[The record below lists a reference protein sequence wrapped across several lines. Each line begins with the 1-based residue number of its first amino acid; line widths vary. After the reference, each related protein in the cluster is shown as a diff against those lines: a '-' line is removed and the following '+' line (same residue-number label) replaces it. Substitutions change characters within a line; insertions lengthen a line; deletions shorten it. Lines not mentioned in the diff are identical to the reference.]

1 MKIVFLGS
9 AYFSIP
15 TLVKLIE
22 AGHEI
27 ACVYSQPPR
36 RAGRGK
42 KVNLTPVHEM
52 ALKYGITVRTPE
64 NFKLQKDK
72 LAFFDLN
79 ADLTVVVAYGLILP
93 LEIIEAARYGSL
105 NIHASILPKWRG
117 AAPIHRAIMS
127 GDSETGVCIMK
138 MDAGLDTGPIVAK
151 ELVIIKPDDTTS
163 FLSERLAD
171 LGAKLLIET
180 IKKIDELI
188 PKPQSTIEVSY
199 AKKIDKKEAK
209 IDWSLDFQIIEQQIR
224 GLSRY
229 PGAWAYY
236 NDERIK
242 FLNVRINSS
251 NQNNQAEPGMVIG
264 TPLVIACEGGALEIT
279 LLQRSGK
286 SVQTTEDFLRG
297 FPIQIGSYFT

>member
-1 MKIVFLGS
+1 M
-9 AYFSIP
+9 
-15 TLVKLIE
+15 
-22 AGHEI
+22 
-27 ACVYSQPPR
+27 
-36 RAGRGK
+36 
-42 KVNLTPVHEM
+42 
-52 ALKYGITVRTPE
+52 
-64 NFKLQKDK
+64 
-72 LAFFDLN
+72 N

-93 LEIIEAARYGSL
+93 VEIIEAARYGSL

-138 MDAGLDTGPIVAK
+138 MDAGLDTGPVVAK
-151 ELVIIKPDDTTS
+151 ESTPIKADDTTS

-188 PKPQSTIEVSY
+188 PKPQSIIEVSY

-242 FLNVRINSS
+242 FLNVRISSS

-264 TPLVIACEGGALEIT
+264 TPLVIACAGGALEIT

>member
-93 LEIIEAARYGSL
+93 EEIIEAARYGSL

-138 MDAGLDTGPIVAK
+138 MDAGLDTGPVVAK
-151 ELVIIKPDDTTS
+151 ELTPIKADDITS
-163 FLSERLAD
+163 VLSERLAD

-188 PKPQSTIEVSY
+188 PKPQSNIDVSY

>member
-138 MDAGLDTGPIVAK
+138 MDAGLDTGPVVAK
-151 ELVIIKPDDTTS
+151 ELMPIKADDTTS

-188 PKPQSTIEVSY
+188 PKPQSTIKVSY

-242 FLNVRINSS
+242 FLNVRISSS

>member
-138 MDAGLDTGPIVAK
+138 MDAGLDTGPVVAQ
-151 ELVIIKPDDTTS
+151 ESTPIKADDTTS

>member
-52 ALKYGITVRTPE
+52 ALKYGITVRTPK

-93 LEIIEAARYGSL
+93 EEIIEAARYGSL

-138 MDAGLDTGPIVAK
+138 MDAGLDTGPVVAK
-151 ELVIIKPDDTTS
+151 ELMPIKVDDTTS

-188 PKPQSTIEVSY
+188 PKSQSTIEVSY

-251 NQNNQAEPGMVIG
+251 KQNNQAEPGMVIG
-264 TPLVIACEGGALEIT
+264 TPLVIACKGGALEIT

>member
-138 MDAGLDTGPIVAK
+138 MDAGLDTGPVVAK
-151 ELVIIKPDDTTS
+151 ESTPIKADDTTS

-188 PKPQSTIEVSY
+188 PKPQASIEVSY

-242 FLNVRINSS
+242 FLNVRISSS

>member
-138 MDAGLDTGPIVAK
+138 MDAGLDTGPVVAK
-151 ELVIIKPDDTTS
+151 ELMPIKADDTTS

-188 PKPQSTIEVSY
+188 PKPQATIEVSY

>member
-64 NFKLQKDK
+64 NFKLHKDK

-138 MDAGLDTGPIVAK
+138 MDAGLDTGPVVAQ
-151 ELVIIKPDDTTS
+151 ESTPIKADDTTS

-188 PKPQSTIEVSY
+188 PKPQASIEVSY

>member
-138 MDAGLDTGPIVAK
+138 MDAGLDTGPVVAK
-151 ELVIIKPDDTTS
+151 ELMPIKADDTTS

-188 PKPQSTIEVSY
+188 PKPQSTIKVSY

-236 NDERIK
+236 KDERIK
-242 FLNVRINSS
+242 FLNVRISSS

>member
-138 MDAGLDTGPIVAK
+138 MDAGLDTGPVVAK
-151 ELVIIKPDDTTS
+151 ESTPIKADDTTS

-188 PKPQSTIEVSY
+188 PKPQASIEVSY

-251 NQNNQAEPGMVIG
+251 NQNNQSEPGMVIG

>member
-138 MDAGLDTGPIVAK
+138 MDAGLDTGPVVAK
-151 ELVIIKPDDTTS
+151 ESTPIKADDTTS

-209 IDWSLDFQIIEQQIR
+209 IDWSLDFQIIE
-224 GLSRY
+224 
-229 PGAWAYY
+229 PWAIY
-236 NDERIK
+236 
-242 FLNVRINSS
+242 S
-251 NQNNQAEPGMVIG
+251 
-264 TPLVIACEGGALEIT
+264 
-279 LLQRSGK
+279 SGK
-286 SVQTTEDFLRG
+286 PRNLASIERNE
-297 FPIQIGSYFT
+297 

>member
-1 MKIVFLGS
+1 M
-9 AYFSIP
+9 
-15 TLVKLIE
+15 
-22 AGHEI
+22 
-27 ACVYSQPPR
+27 YSQPPR

-42 KVNLTPVHEM
+42 KVNLTPVHEI

-72 LAFFDLN
+72 AAFFDLN

-93 LEIIEAARYGSL
+93 VEIIEAARYGSL

-138 MDAGLDTGPIVAK
+138 MDAGLDTGPVVAK
-151 ELVIIKPDDTTS
+151 ELMPIKADDTTS

-188 PKPQSTIEVSY
+188 PKPQASIEVSY
-199 AKKIDKKEAK
+199 AKKIDKKEAN

-251 NQNNQAEPGMVIG
+251 IQNNQAEPGMVIG
-264 TPLVIACEGGALEIT
+264 TPLVIACKGGALEIT

>member
-138 MDAGLDTGPIVAK
+138 MDAGLDTGPVVAK
-151 ELVIIKPDDTTS
+151 ELTPIKADDTTN

-188 PKPQSTIEVSY
+188 PKPQSTIKVSY

>member
-138 MDAGLDTGPIVAK
+138 MDAGLDTGPVVAK
-151 ELVIIKPDDTTS
+151 ELMPIKADDTTS

-264 TPLVIACEGGALEIT
+264 TPLVIACKGGALEIT

>member
-52 ALKYGITVRTPE
+52 ALKYGITVRTPK

-138 MDAGLDTGPIVAK
+138 MDAGLDTGPVVAK
-151 ELVIIKPDDTTS
+151 ELTPIKADDTTS
-163 FLSERLAD
+163 VLSERLAD

-188 PKPQSTIEVSY
+188 PKPQSNIDVSY

-251 NQNNQAEPGMVIG
+251 KQNNQAEPGMVIG
-264 TPLVIACEGGALEIT
+264 TPLVIACKGGALEIT

>member
-138 MDAGLDTGPIVAK
+138 MDAGLDTGPVVAK
-151 ELVIIKPDDTTS
+151 ESTLIKAEDTTS
-163 FLSERLAD
+163 LLSERLAD

-188 PKPQSTIEVSY
+188 PKPQSTINVSY

>member
-138 MDAGLDTGPIVAK
+138 MDAGLDTGPVVAK
-151 ELVIIKPDDTTS
+151 ELMPIKADDTTS

-188 PKPQSTIEVSY
+188 PKPQSTIKVSY

>member
-52 ALKYGITVRTPE
+52 ALKYGITVRTPK

-138 MDAGLDTGPIVAK
+138 MDAGLDTGPVVAK
-151 ELVIIKPDDTTS
+151 ELTPIKADDTTS
-163 FLSERLAD
+163 VLSERLAD

-188 PKPQSTIEVSY
+188 PKPQSNIDVSY

>member
-93 LEIIEAARYGSL
+93 EEIIEAARYGSL

-138 MDAGLDTGPIVAK
+138 MDAGLDTGPVVAK
-151 ELVIIKPDDTTS
+151 ELMPIKADDTTS

-180 IKKIDELI
+180 TKKIDELI
-188 PKPQSTIEVSY
+188 PKPQSTIEISY

-264 TPLVIACEGGALEIT
+264 TPLVIACKGGALEIT

>member
-138 MDAGLDTGPIVAK
+138 MDAGLDTGPVVAK
-151 ELVIIKPDDTTS
+151 ESTPIKADATTS

-188 PKPQSTIEVSY
+188 PKPQASIEVSY

>member
-93 LEIIEAARYGSL
+93 EEIIEAARYGSL

-138 MDAGLDTGPIVAK
+138 MDAGLDTGPVVAK
-151 ELVIIKPDDTTS
+151 ELTPIKADDTTS
-163 FLSERLAD
+163 VLSERLAD

-188 PKPQSTIEVSY
+188 PKPQSNIDVSY

-242 FLNVRINSS
+242 FLNVRINSL
-251 NQNNQAEPGMVIG
+251 NLNNQAEPGMVIG
-264 TPLVIACEGGALEIT
+264 TPLVIACKGGALEIT

>member
-93 LEIIEAARYGSL
+93 EEIIEAARYGSL

-138 MDAGLDTGPIVAK
+138 MDAGLDTGPVVAK
-151 ELVIIKPDDTTS
+151 ELTPIKADDTTS
-163 FLSERLAD
+163 VLSERLAD

-188 PKPQSTIEVSY
+188 PKPQSNIDVSY

-251 NQNNQAEPGMVIG
+251 KQNNQAEPGMVIG
-264 TPLVIACEGGALEIT
+264 TPLVIACKGGALEIT

>member
-138 MDAGLDTGPIVAK
+138 MDAGLDTGPVVVK
-151 ELVIIKPDDTTS
+151 ELMPIKVDDTTS

-188 PKPQSTIEVSY
+188 PKPQASIEVSY

>member
-72 LAFFDLN
+72 VAFFDLN

-138 MDAGLDTGPIVAK
+138 MDAGLDTGPVVAK
-151 ELVIIKPDDTTS
+151 ELMPIKADDTTS

-188 PKPQSTIEVSY
+188 PKPQSTIKVSY

>member
-138 MDAGLDTGPIVAK
+138 MDAGLDTGPVVAK
-151 ELVIIKPDDTTS
+151 ESTPIKADDTTS

-188 PKPQSTIEVSY
+188 PKPQASIEVSY

-264 TPLVIACEGGALEIT
+264 IPLVIACEGGALEIT

>member
-138 MDAGLDTGPIVAK
+138 MDAGLDTGPVVAK
-151 ELVIIKPDDTTS
+151 ELMPIKVDDTTS

-171 LGAKLLIET
+171 LGAKLLTET

-264 TPLVIACEGGALEIT
+264 TPLVIACKGGALEIT

>member
-64 NFKLQKDK
+64 TFELQKDK

-138 MDAGLDTGPIVAK
+138 MDAGLDTGPVVAK
-151 ELVIIKPDDTTS
+151 ESTPIKADDTTS
-163 FLSERLAD
+163 VLSERLAD

-188 PKPQSTIEVSY
+188 PKPQSNIDVSY

-251 NQNNQAEPGMVIG
+251 KQNNQAEPGMVIG
-264 TPLVIACEGGALEIT
+264 TPLVIACKGGALEIT

>member
-138 MDAGLDTGPIVAK
+138 MDAGLDTGPVVAK
-151 ELVIIKPDDTTS
+151 ELMPIKADDTTS
-163 FLSERLAD
+163 VLSERLAD

-188 PKPQSTIEVSY
+188 PKPQASIEVSY

>member
-72 LAFFDLN
+72 LAFFDLS

-138 MDAGLDTGPIVAK
+138 MDAGLDTGPVVAK
-151 ELVIIKPDDTTS
+151 ESTPIKADDTTS

>member
-138 MDAGLDTGPIVAK
+138 MDAGLDTGPVVAK
-151 ELVIIKPDDTTS
+151 ELMPIKADDTTS

-188 PKPQSTIEVSY
+188 PKPQATIEVSY

-264 TPLVIACEGGALEIT
+264 TPLVIACKGGALEIT

>member
-15 TLVKLIE
+15 TLEKLIE

-52 ALKYGITVRTPE
+52 ALKYGITVRTPK

-138 MDAGLDTGPIVAK
+138 MDAGLDTGPVVAK
-151 ELVIIKPDDTTS
+151 ELTPIKADDTTS
-163 FLSERLAD
+163 VLSERLAD

-188 PKPQSTIEVSY
+188 PKPQSNIDVSY

-264 TPLVIACEGGALEIT
+264 TPLVIACKGGALEIT

>member
-22 AGHEI
+22 VGHEI

-93 LEIIEAARYGSL
+93 EEIIEAARYGSL

-138 MDAGLDTGPIVAK
+138 MDAGLDTGPVVAK
-151 ELVIIKPDDTTS
+151 ELTPIKADDTTS
-163 FLSERLAD
+163 VLSERLAD

-188 PKPQSTIEVSY
+188 PKPQSNIDVSY

-251 NQNNQAEPGMVIG
+251 KQNNQAEPGVVIG

>member
-22 AGHEI
+22 DGHEI

-52 ALKYGITVRTPE
+52 ALNYGITVRTPE

-93 LEIIEAARYGSL
+93 VEIIEAARYGSL

-127 GDSETGVCIMK
+127 GDSETGVCVMK
-138 MDAGLDTGPIVAK
+138 MDAGLDTGPVVAK
-151 ELVIIKPDDTTS
+151 ESMPIKADDTTS

-188 PKPQSTIEVSY
+188 PKPQSIIEVSY